1 MVMMNRTDTADN
13 TAIASLRVYDNAT
26 VRVLNIQYD
35 VALTCDRNC
44 RRLEEGRDGS
54 LRCYLEYVNN
64 LSNFQ
69 SHALVIDYEVVMD
82 RDASENWD
90 VYASSFLA
98 IDDSGHIHKGRLLC
112 EYIVSPERIGAKENG
127 ETLYR
132 GTRETYRIYYE
143 SFPRDGKVASIIAK
157 WPDRSETRIDF
168 ERPGDSSSP
177 VSNAPN
183 QPWDRT
189 VFNPHNPGDLFERI
203 DKLEDAVR
211 ELQDRVK
218 RLSGGESVSAEPVVE
233 IPVSTEEKPLP
244 KVEVNTIEELLSLD
258 PVSFRKVAIQ
268 ILQGQGFKNI
278 MTNSDPNIGF
288 ASMTGNWFGTS
299 YAIMAIPAGTS
310 GKMIEVKHIQR
321 LLDFQEVH
329 MKQKAILITS
339 CKISRE
345 AQTEA
350 YSHNVELLDR
360 DRIALMLP
368 LRDSYS
374 GYKPL

>member
-1 MVMMNRTDTADN
+1 MMNRTDTADN

-26 VRVLNIQYD
+26 VRVLNLRYNTT
-35 VALTCDRNC
+35 LTCSRECIMLKEGKDGAIRC
-44 RRLEEGRDGS
+44 GLEK
-54 LRCYLEYVNN
+54 V
-64 LSNFQ
+64 SNIAAFQ
-69 SHALVIDYEVVMD
+69 THALMIDFEVIMD
-82 RDASENWD
+82 RDSSEDWR
-90 VYASSFLA
+90 VFGSCFKV
-98 IDDSGHIHKGRLLC
+98 IDDSGHIHEGKVLC
-112 EYIVSPERIGAKENG
+112 DEMVSPEKYGAKEYST
-127 ETLYR
+127 TLYP
-132 GTRETYRIYYE
+132 GTREVFQIYFDG
-143 SFPRDGKVASIIAK
+143 FPKEGKVSSIIAE
-157 WPDRSETRIDF
+157 WSDRTKTRIDF

-189 VFNPHNPGDLFERI
+189 VFNPRNPGDLFERI
-203 DKLEDAVR
+203 DRLEDAVR

-258 PVSFRKVAIQ
+258 PVSFREVAIQ

-278 MTNSDPNIGF
+278 ITNSDPNIGYS
-288 ASMTGNWFGTS
+288 SMTGNWFGNS
-299 YAIMAIPAGTS
+299 YAIMAIPAGSS

-368 LRDSYS
+368 LRESYS